1 MRIKKDILREGES
14 RKKSEQKVEGCFCR
28 GIREK
33 QGLRQNL
40 IRRDDA

>member
-1 MRIKKDILREGES
+1 MEGES
-14 RKKSEQKVEGCFCR
+14 KEKSEIKAEGCFCR

-33 QGLRQNL
+33 QGLRQES

>member
-1 MRIKKDILREGES
+1 MRVKKEYLEEGES
-14 RKKSEQKVEGCFCR
+14 REKSEKKAEGCFCR